1 MKPSL
6 LAPKER
12 KRNLAFV
19 GAIIVTI
26 ATLWPFAWML
36 STSLKLPEEVYSRTP
51 VWIPKV
57 PTLQNYIHVWKDTMF
72 PRWFSNSVI
81 VAVLTTVFSLIL
93 SVTAAY
99 TISRLRFR
107 GRTLYS
113 IWLLYTQMIPYV
125 FLLLPLFLIIQKMG
139 LINTFTSL
147 VITNS
152 TFALPFS
159 VWMLKGYF
167 DTIPR
172 DLEEAARI
180 DGCTHVGA
188 MWRVIMPL
196 SAPGIAAVGLYTF
209 IVSWQEYMFALTF
222 ARTTE
227 MRTLPVGISLM
238 LGDTRVLWGRLMA
251 SSVLVTI
258 PVAIAFIYLQKHLVQ
273 GLTAG
278 AVKG

>member
-1 MKPSL
+1 
-6 LAPKER
+6 
-12 KRNLAFV
+12 
-19 GAIIVTI
+19 
-26 ATLWPFAWML
+26 
-36 STSLKLPEEVYSRTP
+36 
-51 VWIPKV
+51 
-57 PTLQNYIHVWKDTMF
+57 
-72 PRWFSNSVI
+72 
-81 VAVLTTVFSLIL
+81 
-93 SVTAAY
+93 
-99 TISRLRFR
+99 
-107 GRTLYS
+107 
-113 IWLLYTQMIPYV
+113 MIPHV